1 MTSTLAK
8 RIKFIIKK
16 QGITQTQFA
25 ESLGVS
31 QNYVSQLV
39 IGKKQNLSLSLS
51 KLIESLYGY
60 PTEWILEG
68 KNNENEDYTRQKLT
82 YMISKMSEEEL
93 SKLEQFVEI
102 YAK

>member
-39 IGKKQNLSLSLS
+39 IGKKQNLSLSLA